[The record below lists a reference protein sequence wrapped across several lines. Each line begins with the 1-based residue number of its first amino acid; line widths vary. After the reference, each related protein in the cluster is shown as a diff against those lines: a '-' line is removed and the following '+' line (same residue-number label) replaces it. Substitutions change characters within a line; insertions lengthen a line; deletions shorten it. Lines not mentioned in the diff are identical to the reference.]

1 VIIPSKWFP
10 SVQPRYDFQ
19 TVIFDKAVEKVQ
31 EDYKLAMKAHKIEI
45 KIEEL
50 EVELY
55 NKKARVNQLELTM
68 FTNRKLDFYV

>member
-1 VIIPSKWFP
+1 MIIPSKWFP

-19 TVIFDKAVEKVQ
+19 TVVFDKAVEKVQ
-31 EDYKLAMKAHKIEI
+31 EDYKLAIEAHKVEM

-55 NKKARVNQLELTM
+55 NKRARVTQLEIGIFQKVDL
-68 FTNRKLDFYV
+68 YA

>member
-1 VIIPSKWFP
+1 MIIPSKWFP

-19 TVIFDKAVEKVQ
+19 TVVFDKAVEKIQ
-31 EDYKLAMKAHKIEI
+31 KDYKLAIEAHKVEM

-68 FTNRKLDFYV
+68 FTNRKLDLYA

>member
-1 VIIPSKWFP
+1 MIIPSKWFP

>member
-1 VIIPSKWFP
+1 MIIPSKWFP

-19 TVIFDKAVEKVQ
+19 TVVFDKAIEKVQ
-31 EDYKLAMKAHKIEI
+31 EDYKLAIKAHKIEI

>member
-1 VIIPSKWFP
+1 MIIPSKWFP

-19 TVIFDKAVEKVQ
+19 TVVFDKAVEKVQ
-31 EDYKLAMKAHKIEI
+31 EDYKLAIKAHKIEI

-68 FTNRKLDFYV
+68 FTNRKLDLYV

>member
-1 VIIPSKWFP
+1 MIIPSKWFP
-10 SVQPRYDFQ
+10 SVQPKYDFQ
-19 TVIFDKAVEKVQ
+19 TVVFDKAVEKVQ

-55 NKKARVNQLELTM
+55 NKKARVNQLELTL

>member
-1 VIIPSKWFP
+1 MIIPSKWFP

-19 TVIFDKAVEKVQ
+19 TVVFDKAVEKIQ
-31 EDYKLAMKAHKIEI
+31 EDYKLAIEAHKVEM

-55 NKKARVNQLELTM
+55 NKRARVTQLEIGIFQKVDL
-68 FTNRKLDFYV
+68 YA

>member
-1 VIIPSKWFP
+1 MIIPSKWFP

-19 TVIFDKAVEKVQ
+19 TVVFDKAIEKVQ
-31 EDYKLAMKAHKIEI
+31 EDYKLAIKAYKVEM

-55 NKKARVNQLELTM
+55 NKRARVTQLEIGIFQKVDL
-68 FTNRKLDFYV
+68 YA

>member
-1 VIIPSKWFP
+1 MIIPSKWFP
-10 SVQPRYDFQ
+10 SVQPKYDFQ
-19 TVIFDKAVEKVQ
+19 TVVFDKAVEKVQ